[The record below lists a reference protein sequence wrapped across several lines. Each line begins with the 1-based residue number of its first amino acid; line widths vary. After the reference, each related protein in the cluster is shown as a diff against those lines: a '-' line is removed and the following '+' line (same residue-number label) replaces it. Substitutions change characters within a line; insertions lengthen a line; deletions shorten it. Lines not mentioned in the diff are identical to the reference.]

1 MSLQGAV
8 PEVWVADRYAGQGGH
23 GVERQLCRALLL
35 RDAQY
40 AIGRQRET
48 LKDSTLGQYRA
59 DLDRR
64 LTTLLGQPPTASAGR
79 KLARAIRKCRNDLF
93 LFVTRRDVP
102 YTNNGCQRALRP
114 SVIFRKVTGCF
125 QSHWGARLY
134 AAAASVIATARLSG
148 NPLSRPSRTSSPH
161 NRPLSPRDRDL
172 SSYHCKDA
180 FPQLPVMIQG
190 IDCSLSISK
199 GFSPLY
205 W

>member
-1 MSLQGAV
+1 M
-8 PEVWVADRYAGQGGH
+8 H
-23 GVERQLCRALLL
+23 LL

-40 AIGRQRET
+40 AIDQGDAAFAPGFKRLLLRAVAIGQRRET
-48 LKDSTLGQYRA
+48 LKDSTLVQYRA

-64 LTTLLGQPPTASAGR
+64 LTKLLGQPPTASAGR

-102 YTNNGCQRALRP
+102 YTNNGCERALRP
-114 SVIFRKVTGCF
+114 SVIFRKSPEV
-125 QSHWGARLY
+125 SDPIGAPGSMPLQPRSSPPEGLPE
-134 AAAASVIATARLSG
+134 

-172 SSYHCKDA
+172 SSYHHKDA
-180 FPQLPVMIQG
+180 FPQLPVMVQG
-190 IDCSLSISK
+190 IDRSLSISK